1 MYVAL
6 GASEPFH
13 TAESNGVTYRVANDG
28 FRSIFS
34 GGLVGWQVRSTQ
46 LLGLGHTDL
55 NQNAERERTEVVKM
69 TPYVE
74 STGPRDP
81 GNGFR
86 WVDTRRQLGRGVIV
100 IPPIGWSPSDDIMR
114 ATKGELVAIATED
127 FTQVRQHA
135 AGDEPGFVLV
145 EPAEGWENT
154 GELVLPAAAGAPS
167 TSSLLIAAGVAV
179 GAAAVVYLLWGS
191 P

>member
-6 GASEPFH
+6 GATEPFH
-13 TAESNGVTYRVANDG
+13 TAELNGVAYRVANDG
-28 FRSIFS
+28 FRSVFS
-34 GGLVGWQVRSTQ
+34 GALVGWQVRDSQ
-46 LLGLGHTDL
+46 LSGFGHHDP
-55 NQNAERERTEVVKM
+55 NIERERTETVRM

-81 GNGFR
+81 GNGYR
-86 WVDTRRQLGRGVIV
+86 WVDMRRQVGRGIII
-100 IPPIGWSPSDDIMR
+100 IPPVGWAPSDDIMR

-145 EPAEGWENT
+145 EPAEGWQTT
-154 GELVLPAAAGAPS
+154 GKSAAPAGTEPS
-167 TSSLLIAAGVAV
+167 SSSLLIAAGIAIGVATV
-179 GAAAVVYLLWGS
+179 AYIVWG
-191 P
+191 PQ